1 MFWERIFMII
11 SFALIEFM
19 HGFALSFCGFMM
31 LKNFF
36 LKETKKFFMF
46 SICSGVAISAALL
59 IQLFASKNFFIDG
72 TWILELFMLLFILGG
87 WLLLTQRNSD
97 SLLSVALA
105 VIFTECIINNFRK
118 IVFACIGVVMEESL
132 TDWREFVGY
141 VIIYLVSF
149 GYIYLLSTIN
159 KNKEREP
166 LSKWNML
173 LLTGIVLVIT
183 ILIEIYFTFSEEN
196 IYGANRLAIIPV
208 SVTLLF
214 IVVAVVLSV
223 KSSQTR
229 YYSKINQLSE
239 EYMAAQAKHFEKVR
253 ESDTEMR
260 RLRHDMNN
268 HILCMMELYRLEKYQ
283 ELGIYLEQ
291 LSDKA
296 AEIKAVVQTGNE
308 IVDAI
313 INEKAEEAEKFHIQ
327 MDVDGDF
334 KSINIPA
341 MDLCTIFANLLD
353 NAVEASKS
361 VKEGERQITVSTKK
375 TGSFLFLTIKNNV
388 ASYVE
393 ISDTMKTTKS
403 NKKDHGFG
411 IENVEQAVKKCGG
424 EFRLD
429 CGKAAGN
436 YVFTAEVMLPIKIV

>member
-1 MFWERIFMII
+1 MSGYQITIVMLLGVDEFMRGFAI
-11 SFALIEFM
+11 SFSAFLTLKYLFFREI
-19 HGFALSFCGFMM
+19 
-31 LKNFF
+31 KNFS
-36 LKETKKFFMF
+36 LF
-46 SICSGVAISAALL
+46 SICSGVMLSTVVVTKFLMSKAFEVDVTWVIEGFLL
-59 IQLFASKNFFIDG
+59 LV
-72 TWILELFMLLFILGG
+72 ILSG
-87 WLLLTQRNSD
+87 WLLLTKRNMD
-97 SLLSVALA
+97 SLISTALA
-105 VIFTECIINNFRK
+105 VAFAQCVILNFEK
-118 IVFACIGVVMEESL
+118 LIFACSRFLLPASL
-132 TDWREFVGY
+132 STGWVE
-141 VIIYLVSF
+141 LW
-149 GYIYLLSTIN
+149 GYIVTDLLSIGFIFLLHILAGN
-159 KNKEREP
+159 KNCEP

-173 LLTGIVLVIT
+173 LLTGIVSVIG
-183 ILIEIYFTFSEEN
+183 ILIENHFSLS
-196 IYGANRLAIIPV
+196 YANSDVDPVAVIPV
-208 SVTLLF
+208 SVTFLF
-214 IVVAVVLSV
+214 IVVAVILSV
-223 KSSQTR
+223 RSSQTR
-229 YYSKINQLSE
+229 YYSRMNRLNE
-239 EYMAAQAKHFEKVR
+239 EYMTAQAKHFEKVR

-411 IENVEQAVKKCGG
+411 IENVERAVKKCGG